1 MHDFMQS
8 LQMRCP
14 VEQTMGLS
22 TVIIA
27 SAPIATPSVFSLWN
41 SEMRSSSGQPGSG
54 TPKGLFL
61 KATLPLSSGFSFRP
75 LEQESLPCSWQM
87 MQ

>member
-14 VEQTMGLS
+14 VAQTIGLS

-27 SAPIATPSVFSLWN
+27 SAPMGTASFCSLWN
-41 SEMRSSSGQPGSG
+41 SEMRSSSGQPASG

-61 KATLPLSSGFSFRP
+61 KAALPLSSGFSFRP
-75 LEQESLPCSWQM
+75 VEQESLPCSWQM